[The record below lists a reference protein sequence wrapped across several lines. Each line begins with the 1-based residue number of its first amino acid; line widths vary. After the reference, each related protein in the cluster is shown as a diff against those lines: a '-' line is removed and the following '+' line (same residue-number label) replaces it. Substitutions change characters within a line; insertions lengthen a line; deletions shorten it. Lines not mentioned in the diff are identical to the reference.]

1 MKTMALS
8 VGSKIP
14 FEIKTGGMNCV
25 LSCQGF
31 IYEVRRKHG
40 GIGLPRATFSVRFP
54 SFKPCTVSAIVC
66 K

>member
-8 VGSKIP
+8 VSSKIP
-14 FEIKTGGMNCV
+14 FKIKTGGIKCV

-40 GIGLPRATFSVRFP
+40 GIGLPRATFSVHFS
-54 SFKPCTVSAIVC
+54 SFKPCTISDIVC
-66 K
+66 T